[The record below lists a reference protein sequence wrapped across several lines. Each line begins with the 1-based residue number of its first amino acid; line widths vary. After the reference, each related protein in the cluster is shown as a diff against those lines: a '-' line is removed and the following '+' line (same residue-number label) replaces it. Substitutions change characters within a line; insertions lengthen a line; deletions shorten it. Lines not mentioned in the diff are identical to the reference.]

1 MSRLSLEIKIRIVI
15 LKAKFESVSLVRRE
29 LQKEF
34 RDIPTDKTIRKI
46 YEKFCVTGSVD
57 ELPHDGRPKKYN
69 ENDIHKSLFFQINI
83 YLSYYFFLR
92 TPSFFFNMC

>member
-69 ENDIHKSLFFQINI
+69 ENDV
-83 YLSYYFFLR
+83 LR
-92 TPSFFFNMC
+92 VEAVLD